1 MLTMQRVVRAVLGTL
16 TASVVTGAA
25 VAAPV
30 PPQQPARADTGRQ
43 LLLYEQEQSVATI
56 RADGSEQEL
65 ITGEGHSAEEPAWSP
80 DGSLVAYV
88 SRPFDSEESEVHV
101 VNTRGTGD
109 RFVMEG
115 GTDVDWSPDGKR
127 LVVAVRGEGL
137 FTVRPDGT
145 DQRQLTTAP
154 VLYDLGEETQRALP
168 QDVRWS
174 PAGDRIALTRRD
186 PLAGRSAAD
195 LLLVDPDGGNLQQ
208 VTDSDA
214 HQVDGLDWSPD
225 GSRLAFHRVTL
236 GEPAPEPT
244 DVYTVD
250 ADGSGL
256 QRLTHTEEAF
266 SPAWSPD
273 GSTLALSIGNWQEFD
288 RDLFLVDADGSDLRR
303 LLGHPSDVRHP
314 DWSPDR
320 EVLAFTGRT
329 CCISGEHRPREGTD
343 VYAVDADGT
352 NPRRLTDDTFSEEPV
367 FAPNEA
373 VTFRIT
379 ERAAGEYR
387 YGTAAAISRTA
398 YDHAD
403 TVVVARG
410 DDYADALAAAPLAGG
425 ADAPVLL
432 SRHGHL
438 PKPTLDEVV
447 RLAPDQAY
455 VLGGRDALAEDVD
468 EQLRRAGVD
477 EVVRLAGENR
487 FDTARLVAERLDSE
501 QAYVVEGVHPDPSR
515 GWPDAVAV
523 SALAAHEQA
532 PILLT
537 HHDRLPSET
546 EAAVGRL
553 DPETATVIGGP
564 AAVSEDV
571 ADELRG
577 DGAAVNRLA
586 GEDRYAT
593 SHAVAQASV
602 AAGLDGRRTWLATG
616 QAFPDAL
623 AGGPT
628 AAADGGVL
636 LLAHGQDLDHSPTVM
651 DWVDERAG
659 TFERLVLLG
668 GPAAIDE
675 TTRRVLERAAQ

>member
-1 MLTMQRVVRAVLGTL
+1 MQRTLRAVLGIL
-16 TASVVTGAA
+16 TASVVAGAA

-30 PPQQPARADTGRQ
+30 PQQPARADTGRQ
-43 LLLYEQEQSVATI
+43 LLLYEQKQSVATI
-56 RADGSEQEL
+56 RADGSDQGL
-65 ITGEGHSAEEPAWSP
+65 IAGEERLADEPAWSP

-88 SRPFDSEESEVHV
+88 SRPHDSEESEVRI

-115 GTDVDWSPDGKR
+115 GTDVDWSPDGDR

-154 VLYDLGEETQRALP
+154 VLHDLGGETQRALP
-168 QDVRWS
+168 GNLRWS
-174 PAGDRIALTRRD
+174 PAGDRIAFTRRD

-208 VTDSDA
+208 VTESDG

-244 DVYTVD
+244 DVYAVD
-250 ADGSGL
+250 ADGGGL
-256 QRLTHTEEAF
+256 QRLTHTDEAF

-273 GSTLALSIGNWQEFD
+273 GSTLALSVGNWQEFA

-303 LLGHPSDVRHP
+303 LASHPSDVRHP
-314 DWSPDR
+314 DWSPDG

-329 CCISGEHRPREGTD
+329 CCLSGEYRPREGTD
-343 VYAVDADGT
+343 LYAVDADGT
-352 NPRRLTDDTFSEEPV
+352 NPRRLTEDTYSQKPV
-367 FAPNEA
+367 FAPNEPVA
-373 VTFRIT
+373 FEVT
-379 ERAAGEYR
+379 ERAAGEDR
-387 YGTAAAISRTA
+387 YGTAAAISRTT
-398 YDHAD
+398 YDDAES
-403 TVVVARG
+403 VVVARG
-410 DDYADALAAAPLAGG
+410 DDYADALAAAPLAGR

-438 PKPTLDEVV
+438 PKPTLDEVT
-447 RLAPDQAY
+447 RLSPDKAH
-455 VLGGRDALAEDVD
+455 VLGGREALAEQVD

-487 FDTARLVAERLDSE
+487 FDTARLVAERLDSD
-501 QAYVVEGVHPDPSR
+501 QAFVVEGVHPDPSR

-532 PILLT
+532 PVLLA
-537 HHDRLPSET
+537 HHDRLPTET
-546 EAAVGRL
+546 EAALRQL

-577 DGAAVNRLA
+577 DGAAVDRLA

-623 AGGPT
+623 AGGP
-628 AAADGGVL
+628 AAAAHGGVL
-636 LLAHGQDLDHSPTVM
+636 LLAHGQDLDHSPAVL

-659 TFERLVLLG
+659 TFERVMLLG

-675 TTRRVLERAAQ
+675 TTQRVLERAAR